1 MADNDDEVLAAAHL
15 KLLEDTRAIIIDTV
29 RVEFPR
35 MMEEFFRE
43 HREVNNMPMWHLL
56 DRLERELFSRT
67 SFREG
72 IRINTLQ
79 TLREK
84 LNSVFT

>member
-1 MADNDDEVLAAAHL
+1 MADNDEVLAAAHL

-67 SFREG
+67 SFKENLR
-72 IRINTLQ
+72 THTMQ
-79 TLREK
+79 TLRER